1 MKPPLYVHIPY
12 CLQKCGYCDFFSKA
26 ASCVPPEYVRAVAR
40 QLEHLARA
48 FCVEGWKSVYIGGG
62 SPSLLGAEDLEFL
75 CASIKAAALNKA
87 APLAENCEW
96 TIEMN
101 PETVSRPLLEKAASC
116 GINRLSVGIQCKND
130 KVLRAIGRRASE
142 RDIEKAAELI
152 KNFWP
157 HEWSAD
163 LIAGLPFQTK
173 KDIERDIDFVERNG
187 AKHVSLYSLTLE
199 EGTPL
204 KGAIDAGK
212 IPYDEEEAE
221 ELWLY
226 GRDLLEDKGFL
237 QYEVSN
243 FARPGFESIH
253 NGAYWAQES
262 YLGAGA
268 GAAGTIYGKPT
279 GWRYTNVLDAAE
291 YIKFWLEEA
300 KGFTDLNWG
309 GGNCSQDLNAGDE
322 NCSQA
327 QEARGQD
334 CSQGLNSGDAPKGF
348 TDLNGGDGNCSQ
360 DQNCGGQ
367 PKGFTDLNA
376 GRAKQEASQN
386 QNVRTALAFPC
397 QLEALDMATQEFEY
411 IMTNLRTRRGASA
424 AEYQARYGGDLA
436 ARLGFKENAQGQN
449 VGEPKGFT
457 DFNEGGIDCK
467 KAQDAS
473 RQQKGFTGQNAG
485 AAAWL
490 TKTERSGDAFYS
502 MTREGLLFLNRF
514 LEEL

>member
-1 MKPPLYVHIPY
+1 MRPPLYVHIPY
-12 CLQKCGYCDFFSKA
+12 CLQKCGYCDFFS
-26 ASCVPPEYVRAVAR
+26 ASAPCVPPEYVRAVAR
-40 QLEHLARA
+40 QLEHLAHS
-48 FCVEGWKSVYIGGG
+48 FCVEEWKSVYIGGG
-62 SPSLLGAEDLEFL
+62 TPSLLGAEDLEFL
-75 CASIKAAALNKA
+75 CASIKAAALNKD

-116 GINRLSVGIQCKND
+116 GINRLSVGIQCKNG

-173 KDIERDIDFVERNG
+173 KDIERDISFIERKG

-204 KGAIDAGK
+204 KRAIDAGK
-212 IPYDEEEAE
+212 IPYDEEAAE

-226 GRDLLEDKGFL
+226 GRDLLEDKGFA
-237 QYEVSN
+237 QSEVSN
-243 FARPGFESIH
+243 FARPGFESLH

-300 KGFTDLNWG
+300 KGFTDLNG
-309 GGNCSQDLNAGDE
+309 GGGICSQD
-322 NCSQA
+322 

-334 CSQGLNSGDAPKGF
+334 CSQG
-348 TDLNGGDGNCSQ
+348 
-360 DQNCGGQ
+360 QNCGGQ
-367 PKGFTDLNA
+367 PKGFTD
-376 GRAKQEASQN
+376 
-386 QNVRTALAFPC
+386 QNVRAALAFPC

-436 ARLGFKENAQGQN
+436 ARLGCKEAAQGQ
-449 VGEPKGFT
+449 KA
-457 DFNEGGIDCK
+457 GGGDRK
-467 KAQDAS
+467 KAKDAS

-502 MTREGLLFLNRF
+502 MTREGLLFLNKF

>member
-40 QLEHLARA
+40 QLEHLAHS
-48 FCVEGWKSVYIGGG
+48 FCVEGGKSVYIGGG

-75 CASIKAAALNKA
+75 CASIKAAAQNKD
-87 APLAENCEW
+87 APLDENCEW

-142 RDIEKAAELI
+142 RDIEKAADLI

-243 FARPGFESIH
+243 FARPGFESLH

-268 GAAGTIYGKPT
+268 GATGTIYGNPT
-279 GWRYTNVLDAAE
+279 GWRYTNVLDAAAYMAYWNGE
-291 YIKFWLEEA
+291 R
-300 KGFTDLNWG
+300 T
-309 GGNCSQDLNAGDE
+309 
-322 NCSQA
+322 QA
-327 QEARGQD
+327 QEARGQ
-334 CSQGLNSGDAPKGF
+334 
-348 TDLNGGDGNCSQ
+348 NCLQ
-360 DQNCGGQ
+360 DKNCGGQ
-367 PKGFTDLNA
+367 PKGFTDLNG
-376 GRAKQEASQN
+376 GRANKEASQD
-386 QNVRTALAFPC
+386 QNVRAALAFPC

-436 ARLGFKENAQGQN
+436 ARLGWQDQKA
-449 VGEPKGFT
+449 
-457 DFNEGGIDCK
+457 GGGDCE
-467 KAQDAS
+467 KAKDAS
-473 RQQKGFTGQNAG
+473 RQQKGITGQNAG

-490 TKTERSGDAFYS
+490 CKTESGGDAFYS
-502 MTREGLLFLNRF
+502 MTREGLLFLNKF

>member
-40 QLEHLARA
+40 QLEHLAHS
-48 FCVEGWKSVYIGGG
+48 FCVEKWKSVYIGGG

-87 APLAENCEW
+87 APLDENCEW

-116 GINRLSVGIQCKND
+116 GINRLSVGIQCKSD
-130 KVLRAIGRRASE
+130 KVLSAIGRRASE

-173 KDIERDIDFVERNG
+173 EDIERDIDFIERNG

-212 IPYDEEEAE
+212 IPYDEEAAE

-226 GRDLLEDKGFL
+226 GRDLLEGKGFL

-291 YIKFWLEEA
+291 YIKFWNGER
-300 KGFTDLNWG
+300 T
-309 GGNCSQDLNAGDE
+309 
-322 NCSQA
+322 QA

-334 CSQGLNSGDAPKGF
+334 CSQGLNA
-348 TDLNGGDGNCSQ
+348 GDGNCSQ
-360 DQNCGGQ
+360 GQNCGGQ
-367 PKGFTDLNA
+367 PKGCANLNA
-376 GRAKQEASQN
+376 GGAKQEASQA
-386 QNVRTALAFPC
+386 QNVRAALAFPC

-436 ARLGFKENAQGQN
+436 ARLGCKEAAQGQN
-449 VGEPKGFT
+449 A
-457 DFNEGGIDCK
+457 GGIDCK
-467 KAQDAS
+467 KAKDAS

-490 TKTERSGDAFYS
+490 TKSERSGDAFYS

>member
-40 QLEHLARA
+40 QLEHLAHS

-75 CASIKAAALNKA
+75 CASIKAAAQNKA
-87 APLAENCEW
+87 APLDENCEW

-101 PETVSRPLLEKAASC
+101 PETVSRQLLEKAASC

-173 KDIERDIDFVERNG
+173 KDIERDISFIERNG

-199 EGTPL
+199 DGTPL

-212 IPYDEEEAE
+212 TPYDEEAAE

-226 GRDLLEDKGFL
+226 GRDLLEERGFL

-300 KGFTDLNWG
+300 KGFTDLN
-309 GGNCSQDLNAGDE
+309 AGRA
-322 NCSQA
+322 NK
-327 QEARGQD
+327 EA
-334 CSQGLNSGDAPKGF
+334 
-348 TDLNGGDGNCSQ
+348 SQ
-360 DQNCGGQ
+360 DQNV
-367 PKGFTDLNA
+367 
-376 GRAKQEASQN
+376 RA
-386 QNVRTALAFPC
+386 ALAFPC

-424 AEYQARYGGDLA
+424 AEYQERYGGDLA
-436 ARLGFKENAQGQN
+436 ARLGCKENVQGQN
-449 VGEPKGFT
+449 AGEPKGFT
-457 DFNEGGIDCK
+457 DLNADGIDCK

-490 TKTERSGDAFYS
+490 TKSERSGDAFYS
-502 MTREGLLFLNRF
+502 MTREGLLFLNKF

>member
-12 CLQKCGYCDFFSKA
+12 CLQKCGYCDFFSVSA
-26 ASCVPPEYVRAVAR
+26 PCVPPEYVRAVAR
-40 QLEHLARA
+40 QLEHLAHS

-75 CASIKAAALNKA
+75 CASIKAAALNKD

-142 RDIEKAAELI
+142 RDIEKSAELI

-173 KDIERDIDFVERNG
+173 KDIERDIDFIERNG

-199 EGTPL
+199 EGTTL
-204 KGAIDAGK
+204 KRAIDAGK

-226 GRDLLEDKGFL
+226 GRDLLEGKGFL

-253 NGAYWAQES
+253 NGAYWAQEG

-300 KGFTDLNWG
+300 KGFTDLNAG
-309 GGNCSQDLNAGDE
+309 GGNCSQDQEA
-322 NCSQA
+322 SQD
-327 QEARGQD
+327 QKARGQD
-334 CSQGLNSGDAPKGF
+334 CSQDLNSGDAPKGF
-348 TDLNGGDGNCSQ
+348 TD
-360 DQNCGGQ
+360 
-367 PKGFTDLNA
+367 
-376 GRAKQEASQN
+376 
-386 QNVRTALAFPC
+386 QNVRAALAFPC

-449 VGEPKGFT
+449 AGEPKAFT
-457 DFNEGGIDCK
+457 DLNEGGGDCK

-502 MTREGLLFLNRF
+502 MTREGLLFLNKF

>member
-12 CLQKCGYCDFFSKA
+12 CLQKCGYCDFFSQA

-75 CASIKAAALNKA
+75 CASIKAAA
-87 APLAENCEW
+87 PLAANCEW

-130 KVLRAIGRRASE
+130 KVLRAIGRRANE

-152 KNFWP
+152 KKFWP

-173 KDIERDIDFVERNG
+173 KDIERDIDFVERKG

-204 KGAIDAGK
+204 KRAIDAGK
-212 IPYDEEEAE
+212 IPYDEEAAE

-226 GRDLLEDKGFL
+226 GRDLLEGKGFA

-243 FARPGFESIH
+243 FARLGFESIH

-268 GAAGTIYGKPT
+268 GASGTIYGKPT

-300 KGFTDLNWG
+300 KGFTDLN
-309 GGNCSQDLNAGDE
+309 
-322 NCSQA
+322 
-327 QEARGQD
+327 
-334 CSQGLNSGDAPKGF
+334 
-348 TDLNGGDGNCSQ
+348 
-360 DQNCGGQ
+360 
-367 PKGFTDLNA
+367 A

-386 QNVRTALAFPC
+386 QNVRAALAFPC
-397 QLEALDMATQEFEY
+397 QIEALDMATQEFEY

-436 ARLGFKENAQGQN
+436 ARLGCKENAQGQN
-449 VGEPKGFT
+449 AGEPKGFP
-457 DFNEGGIDCK
+457 DLNEGDGDCLHAK
-467 KAQDAS
+467 DAS

-502 MTREGLLFLNRF
+502 MTREGLLFLNKF

>member
-12 CLQKCGYCDFFSKA
+12 CLQKCGYCDFFS
-26 ASCVPPEYVRAVAR
+26 ASAPCVPPEYVRAVAR
-40 QLEHLARA
+40 QLEHLAHS

-75 CASIKAAALNKA
+75 CASIKAAA
-87 APLAENCEW
+87 PLAAKCEW

-130 KVLRAIGRRASE
+130 KVLRAIGRKASE

-173 KDIERDIDFVERNG
+173 KDIERDIDFVERKG

-212 IPYDEEEAE
+212 IPYDEEAAE

-226 GRDLLEDKGFL
+226 GRDLLEERGFL

-243 FARPGFESIH
+243 FARHGFESIH

-291 YIKFWLEEA
+291 YMAYWNGER
-300 KGFTDLNWG
+300 T
-309 GGNCSQDLNAGDE
+309 
-322 NCSQA
+322 QA

-334 CSQGLNSGDAPKGF
+334 CSQGLNA
-348 TDLNGGDGNCSQ
+348 GDGNCSQ
-360 DQNCGGQ
+360 GQNCGGQ
-367 PKGFTDLNA
+367 PKGCANLNA
-376 GRAKQEASQN
+376 GGAKQEASQD
-386 QNVRTALAFPC
+386 QNVRAALAFPC

-436 ARLGFKENAQGQN
+436 ARLGCKESARVQNA
-449 VGEPKGFT
+449 GESKGFT
-457 DFNEGGIDCK
+457 DLNEGGGDCE
-467 KAQDAS
+467 KAKDTS
-473 RQQKGFTGQNAG
+473 RQQKGFTGQNVG

-490 TKTERSGDAFYS
+490 TKSERSGDAFYS

>member
-12 CLQKCGYCDFFSKA
+12 CLQKCGYCDFFS
-26 ASCVPPEYVRAVAR
+26 ASAPCVPPEYVRAVAR
-40 QLEHLARA
+40 QVEHLARA
-48 FCVEGWKSVYIGGG
+48 FCVEEWKSVYIGGG

-75 CASIKAAALNKA
+75 CASIKAAAANKE

-199 EGTPL
+199 DGTPL
-204 KGAIDAGK
+204 KHAIDEGT

-226 GRDLLEDKGFL
+226 GRDLLEGKGFL

-291 YIKFWLEEA
+291 YMAHW
-300 KGFTDLNWG
+300 
-309 GGNCSQDLNAGDE
+309 
-322 NCSQA
+322 
-327 QEARGQD
+327 
-334 CSQGLNSGDAPKGF
+334 
-348 TDLNGGDGNCSQ
+348 NG
-360 DQNCGGQ
+360 
-367 PKGFTDLNA
+367 
-376 GRAKQEASQN
+376 E
-386 QNVRTALAFPC
+386 RT
-397 QLEALDMATQEFEY
+397 
-411 IMTNLRTRRGASA
+411 
-424 AEYQARYGGDLA
+424 
-436 ARLGFKENAQGQN
+436 
-449 VGEPKGFT
+449 
-457 DFNEGGIDCK
+457 
-467 KAQDAS
+467 
-473 RQQKGFTGQNAG
+473 QQF
-485 AAAWL
+485 
-490 TKTERSGDAFYS
+490 
-502 MTREGLLFLNRF
+502 
-514 LEEL
+514 

>member
-1 MKPPLYVHIPY
+1 MRPPLYVHIPY
-12 CLQKCGYCDFFSKA
+12 CLQKCGYCDFFS
-26 ASCVPPEYVRAVAR
+26 ASAPCVPPEYVRAVAR
-40 QLEHLARA
+40 QLEHLAHS

-62 SPSLLGAEDLEFL
+62 SPSLLDAEDLEFL
-75 CASIKAAALNKA
+75 CASIKAAALNKD
-87 APLAENCEW
+87 APLDENCEW

-130 KVLRAIGRRASE
+130 KVLRAIGRRANE

-212 IPYDEEEAE
+212 IPYDEEAAE

-226 GRDLLEDKGFL
+226 GRDLLEGKGFA

-291 YIKFWLEEA
+291 YIKFWNGER
-300 KGFTDLNWG
+300 T
-309 GGNCSQDLNAGDE
+309 
-322 NCSQA
+322 QA

-334 CSQGLNSGDAPKGF
+334 CSQGLNA
-348 TDLNGGDGNCSQ
+348 GDGNCLQ

-367 PKGFTDLNA
+367 PKGFTDLNS
-376 GRAKQEASQN
+376 GDENCSQYLN
-386 QNVRTALAFPC
+386 SGDAPKGFTGQNVRAALAFPC

-436 ARLGFKENAQGQN
+436 ARLGCKEAARGQKA
-449 VGEPKGFT
+449 GGGDCKKTQDASRQQKGFT
-457 DFNEGGIDCK
+457 DLNEGGIDCK

-490 TKTERSGDAFYS
+490 TKTERSDDAFYS
-502 MTREGLLFLNRF
+502 MTREGLLILNKF

>member
-1 MKPPLYVHIPY
+1 MRPPLYVHIPY
-12 CLQKCGYCDFFSKA
+12 CLQKCGYCDFFS
-26 ASCVPPEYVRAVAR
+26 ASAPCVPPEYVRAVAR

-75 CASIKAAALNKA
+75 CASIKAAA
-87 APLAENCEW
+87 PLAANCEW

-142 RDIEKAAELI
+142 RNIEKAAELI

-163 LIAGLPFQTK
+163 MIAGLPFQTK
-173 KDIERDIDFVERNG
+173 KDIERDIDFIERNG

-199 EGTPL
+199 DGTPL

-212 IPYDEEEAE
+212 IPYDEEAAE

-226 GRDLLEDKGFL
+226 GRDLLEGKGFA

-243 FARPGFESIH
+243 FARPGFESLH

-291 YIKFWLEEA
+291 YMAFWNGER
-300 KGFTDLNWG
+300 TQN
-309 GGNCSQDLNAGDE
+309 
-322 NCSQA
+322 

-334 CSQGLNSGDAPKGF
+334 CSQG
-348 TDLNGGDGNCSQ
+348 
-360 DQNCGGQ
+360 QNCGGQ

-376 GRAKQEASQN
+376 GGAKQEASQD
-386 QNVRTALAFPC
+386 QNVRAALAFPC

-424 AEYQARYGGDLA
+424 AEYQERYGGDLA
-436 ARLGFKENAQGQN
+436 ARLGCKEAARVQKAGGGACQN
-449 VGEPKGFT
+449 G
-457 DFNEGGIDCK
+457 
-467 KAQDAS
+467 QDAS
-473 RQQKGFTGQNAG
+473 RQQKGFTGQKAG

-490 TKTERSGDAFYS
+490 TKTERSGDTFYS

>member
-48 FCVEGWKSVYIGGG
+48 FCVDGWKSVYIGGG

-75 CASIKAAALNKA
+75 CESIKAAALNKA
-87 APLAENCEW
+87 APLDENCEW

-142 RDIEKAAELI
+142 RNIEKAAELI

-173 KDIERDIDFVERNG
+173 KDIERDISFIERNG

-199 EGTPL
+199 DGTPL
-204 KGAIDAGK
+204 KGAIDART
-212 IPYDEEEAE
+212 IPYDEEAAE

-226 GRDLLEDKGFL
+226 GRDLLEGKGFA

-300 KGFTDLNWG
+300 KGFTDLNV
-309 GGNCSQDLNAGDE
+309 GDE
-322 NCSQA
+322 NCSQD
-327 QEARGQD
+327 QEERGQN
-334 CSQGLNSGDAPKGF
+334 CSQGQ
-348 TDLNGGDGNCSQ
+348 NCS
-360 DQNCGGQ
+360 GQ
-367 PKGFTDLNA
+367 PKGCANLNA
-376 GRAKQEASQN
+376 GGAKQEASQA
-386 QNVRTALAFPC
+386 QNVRAALAFPC

-436 ARLGFKENAQGQN
+436 ARLGCKEAAQGQN
-449 VGEPKGFT
+449 A
-457 DFNEGGIDCK
+457 GGIDCK
-467 KAQDAS
+467 KAKDAS

-490 TKTERSGDAFYS
+490 TKSERSGDAFYS

>member
-12 CLQKCGYCDFFSKA
+12 CLQKCGYCDFFS
-26 ASCVPPEYVRAVAR
+26 ASAPCVPPEYVRAVAR
-40 QLEHLARA
+40 QLEHLAHS
-48 FCVEGWKSVYIGGG
+48 FCVEKWKSVYIGGG

-87 APLAENCEW
+87 APLDENCEW

-173 KDIERDIDFVERNG
+173 KDIERDIDFVERKG

-212 IPYDEEEAE
+212 IPYDEEAAE

-300 KGFTDLNWG
+300 KGFTDLNG
-309 GGNCSQDLNAGDE
+309 GNENCSQD
-322 NCSQA
+322 

-334 CSQGLNSGDAPKGF
+334 CSQG
-348 TDLNGGDGNCSQ
+348 
-360 DQNCGGQ
+360 
-367 PKGFTDLNA
+367 
-376 GRAKQEASQN
+376 
-386 QNVRTALAFPC
+386 QNVRAALAFPC

-436 ARLGFKENAQGQN
+436 ARLGCKENAQGQN
-449 VGEPKGFT
+449 AGEPKGFP
-457 DFNEGGIDCK
+457 DLNEGGGDCLHAK
-467 KAQDAS
+467 DAS

-490 TKTERSGDAFYS
+490 RKTERSGDAFYS
-502 MTREGLLFLNRF
+502 MTREGLLFLNKF

>member
-12 CLQKCGYCDFFSKA
+12 CLQKCGYCDFFSTS

-40 QLEHLARA
+40 QLEHLAHSFR
-48 FCVEGWKSVYIGGG
+48 VEKWKSVYIGGG

-75 CASIKAAALNKA
+75 CQSIKAAA
-87 APLAENCEW
+87 PLAANCEW

-152 KNFWP
+152 KKFWP

-173 KDIERDIDFVERNG
+173 EDIERDIDFVERNG

-204 KGAIDAGK
+204 KGAIDAGT

-226 GRDLLEDKGFL
+226 GRDLLEERGFL

-243 FARPGFESIH
+243 FARPGFESLH

-291 YIKFWLEEA
+291 YMAYWNGER
-300 KGFTDLNWG
+300 T
-309 GGNCSQDLNAGDE
+309 
-322 NCSQA
+322 QA
-327 QEARGQD
+327 QEARGQ
-334 CSQGLNSGDAPKGF
+334 PKGF

-360 DQNCGGQ
+360 GQNCGGQ
-367 PKGFTDLNA
+367 PKGFTNLNA
-376 GRAKQEASQN
+376 GRANKEASQD
-386 QNVRTALAFPC
+386 QNVRAALAFPC

-436 ARLGFKENAQGQN
+436 ARLGWKEAARVQKA
-449 VGEPKGFT
+449 GEPKGFP
-457 DFNEGGIDCK
+457 DLNEGGGDCLH
-467 KAQDAS
+467 AQDAS

-490 TKTERSGDAFYS
+490 CKSERSGDAFYS

>member
-12 CLQKCGYCDFFSKA
+12 CLQKCGYCDFFSA
-26 ASCVPPEYVRAVAR
+26 SASCVPPEYVRAVAS

-48 FCVEGWKSVYIGGG
+48 FCVEEWKSVYIGGG
-62 SPSLLGAEDLEFL
+62 TPSLLGAEDLEFL
-75 CASIKAAALNKA
+75 CASIKAAAQNKA
-87 APLAENCEW
+87 APLDENCEW

-173 KDIERDIDFVERNG
+173 KDIERDISFIERNG

-199 EGTPL
+199 DGTPL
-204 KGAIDAGK
+204 KRAIDEGT

-226 GRDLLEDKGFL
+226 GRDLLEERGFL

-243 FARPGFESIH
+243 FARSGFESIH
-253 NGAYWAQES
+253 NGAYWAQEN

-300 KGFTDLNWG
+300 KGLTDQNVR
-309 GGNCSQDLNAGDE
+309 DF
-322 NCSQA
+322 
-327 QEARGQD
+327 
-334 CSQGLNSGDAPKGF
+334 KGF

-367 PKGFTDLNA
+367 PKGFTNINA
-376 GRAKQEASQN
+376 GRANQEASQDH
-386 QNVRTALAFPC
+386 NVRAALAFPC
-397 QLEALDMATQEFEY
+397 QIEALDMATQEFEY

-436 ARLGFKENAQGQN
+436 ARLGWKEAARVQKA
-449 VGEPKGFT
+449 GEPKGFP
-457 DFNEGGIDCK
+457 DLNEGGGDCLH
-467 KAQDAS
+467 AQDAS

-502 MTREGLLFLNRF
+502 MTREGLLFLNKF

>member
-12 CLQKCGYCDFFSKA
+12 CLQKCGYCDFFS
-26 ASCVPPEYVRAVAR
+26 ASAPCVPPEYVRAVAR
-40 QLEHLARA
+40 QLEHLAHS
-48 FCVEGWKSVYIGGG
+48 FCVEEWKSVYIGGG
-62 SPSLLGAEDLEFL
+62 TPSLLGAEDLEFL
-75 CASIKAAALNKA
+75 CASIKAAA
-87 APLAENCEW
+87 PLAANCEW

-152 KNFWP
+152 KDFWP
-157 HEWSAD
+157 RQWSAD

-173 KDIERDIDFVERNG
+173 KDIERDIDFIERNG

-199 EGTPL
+199 DGTPL
-204 KGAIDAGK
+204 KGSIDAGK
-212 IPYDEEEAE
+212 IPYDEEAAE

-226 GRDLLEDKGFL
+226 GRDLLEGKGFL

-243 FARPGFESIH
+243 FARPGFESLH
-253 NGAYWAQES
+253 NGAYWAQEN

-291 YIKFWLEEA
+291 YMAFWNGER
-300 KGFTDLNWG
+300 T
-309 GGNCSQDLNAGDE
+309 
-322 NCSQA
+322 QA
-327 QEARGQD
+327 QEARGQ
-334 CSQGLNSGDAPKGF
+334 
-348 TDLNGGDGNCSQ
+348 NCSQ
-360 DQNCGGQ
+360 DQNCGDA
-367 PKGFTDLNA
+367 PKGFT
-376 GRAKQEASQN
+376 G
-386 QNVRTALAFPC
+386 QNVRAALAFSC
-397 QLEALDMATQEFEY
+397 QIEALDMATQEFEY

-436 ARLGFKENAQGQN
+436 ARLGCKEAARVQNA
-449 VGEPKGFT
+449 GEPKGFT
-457 DFNEGGIDCK
+457 DLNAGGGDCK

-473 RQQKGFTGQNAG
+473 RQQKSFTGQNAG
-485 AAAWL
+485 ASAWL

-502 MTREGLLFLNRF
+502 MTREGLLFLNKF

>member
-12 CLQKCGYCDFFSKA
+12 CLQKCGYCDFFSA
-26 ASCVPPEYVRAVAR
+26 SASCVPPEYVRAVAR
-40 QLEHLARA
+40 QLEHLAHS
-48 FCVEGWKSVYIGGG
+48 FGVEKWKSLYIGGG

-75 CASIKAAALNKA
+75 CESIKAAALNKA
-87 APLAENCEW
+87 APLDENCEW

-152 KNFWP
+152 KKFWP

-173 KDIERDIDFVERNG
+173 EDIERDISFIERKG

-204 KGAIDAGK
+204 KRAIDAGT
-212 IPYDEEEAE
+212 IPYDEEAAE

-226 GRDLLEDKGFL
+226 GRDFLEGKGFA

-279 GWRYTNVLDAAE
+279 GWRYTNVLDAAAYMAYWNGE
-291 YIKFWLEEA
+291 R
-300 KGFTDLNWG
+300 T
-309 GGNCSQDLNAGDE
+309 
-322 NCSQA
+322 QA
-327 QEARGQD
+327 QEARGQ
-334 CSQGLNSGDAPKGF
+334 PKGF
-348 TDLNGGDGNCSQ
+348 TGLNEGDGNCSQ
-360 DQNCGGQ
+360 GQNCGQ

-376 GRAKQEASQN
+376 GRANQEASQDH
-386 QNVRTALAFPC
+386 NVRAALAFPC

-436 ARLGFKENAQGQN
+436 ARLGWKGRKA
-449 VGEPKGFT
+449 GEPKGFP
-457 DFNEGGIDCK
+457 DLNEVGGDCLH
-467 KAQDAS
+467 AQAAS
-473 RQQKGFTGQNAG
+473 RQQKGFTDQNAG

-490 TKTERSGDAFYS
+490 KKTESGGDAFYS

>member
-12 CLQKCGYCDFFSKA
+12 CLQKCGYCDFFSA
-26 ASCVPPEYVRAVAR
+26 SASCVPPEYVRAVAR

-48 FCVEGWKSVYIGGG
+48 FRVEKWKSVYIGGG

-87 APLAENCEW
+87 APLDENCEW

-101 PETVSRPLLEKAASC
+101 PETVSRQLLEKAASC

-173 KDIERDIDFVERNG
+173 KDIERDIDFIERNG

-199 EGTPL
+199 DGTPL
-204 KGAIDAGK
+204 KRAIDAGT

-226 GRDLLEDKGFL
+226 GRDLLEERGFL

-291 YIKFWLEEA
+291 YMAYWNGER
-300 KGFTDLNWG
+300 T
-309 GGNCSQDLNAGDE
+309 QD
-322 NCSQA
+322 
-327 QEARGQD
+327 QEAR
-334 CSQGLNSGDAPKGF
+334 
-348 TDLNGGDGNCSQ
+348 
-360 DQNCGGQ
+360 GQ
-367 PKGFTDLNA
+367 PKGFTDH
-376 GRAKQEASQN
+376 
-386 QNVRTALAFPC
+386 NVRAALAFPC
-397 QLEALDMATQEFEY
+397 QIEALDMATQEFEY

-424 AEYQARYGGDLA
+424 SEYQARYGGDLA
-436 ARLGFKENAQGQN
+436 ARLGWQGQKA
-449 VGEPKGFT
+449 GEPKGFP
-457 DFNEGGIDCK
+457 DLNEGGGDCE
-467 KAQDAS
+467 KAQAAS

-502 MTREGLLFLNRF
+502 MTREGLLFLNKF

>member
-87 APLAENCEW
+87 APLDENCEW

-173 KDIERDIDFVERNG
+173 KDIERDISFIERKG

-212 IPYDEEEAE
+212 IPYDEEAAE

-226 GRDLLEDKGFL
+226 GRDLLEGKGFA

-300 KGFTDLNWG
+300 KGFTDLNAG
-309 GGNCSQDLNAGDE
+309 RANQEASQD
-322 NCSQA
+322 

-334 CSQGLNSGDAPKGF
+334 CL
-348 TDLNGGDGNCSQ
+348 Q
-360 DQNCGGQ
+360 DQNCGDQ
-367 PKGFTDLNA
+367 QKGFTDLNA
-376 GRAKQEASQN
+376 GGAKQEASQD
-386 QNVRTALAFPC
+386 QNVRAALAFPC

-436 ARLGFKENAQGQN
+436 ARLGCKEAAQGQKA
-449 VGEPKGFT
+449 GEPKGFT
-457 DFNEGGIDCK
+457 DLNEGGGDCL
-467 KAQDAS
+467 QGLNL
-473 RQQKGFTGQNAG
+473 RTGQKGFTGQNAG

-502 MTREGLLFLNRF
+502 MTCEGLLFLNRF

>member
-87 APLAENCEW
+87 APLDENCEW

-173 KDIERDIDFVERNG
+173 EDIERDIDFIERNG

-199 EGTPL
+199 DGTPL

-212 IPYDEEEAE
+212 IPYDEEAAE

-226 GRDLLEDKGFL
+226 GRDLLEGKGFA

-300 KGFTDLNWG
+300 KGFTDLN
-309 GGNCSQDLNAGDE
+309 
-322 NCSQA
+322 
-327 QEARGQD
+327 
-334 CSQGLNSGDAPKGF
+334 
-348 TDLNGGDGNCSQ
+348 
-360 DQNCGGQ
+360 
-367 PKGFTDLNA
+367 A
-376 GRAKQEASQN
+376 GRAKQEASQDH
-386 QNVRTALAFPC
+386 NVRAALAFPC

-436 ARLGFKENAQGQN
+436 ARLGCKEAARGQN
-449 VGEPKGFT
+449 AGEP
-457 DFNEGGIDCK
+457 
-467 KAQDAS
+467 
-473 RQQKGFTGQNAG
+473 KGFTGQNAG

-490 TKTERSGDAFYS
+490 TKSERSGDAFYS
-502 MTREGLLFLNRF
+502 MTREGLLFLNKF

>member
-87 APLAENCEW
+87 APLDENCEW

-130 KVLRAIGRRASE
+130 KVLRAIGRKASE

-199 EGTPL
+199 DGTPL

-300 KGFTDLNWG
+300 KGFTDLNAG
-309 GGNCSQDLNAGDE
+309 DQNCLQGLNAGHTDYGNCSQA
-322 NCSQA
+322 
-327 QEARGQD
+327 
-334 CSQGLNSGDAPKGF
+334 
-348 TDLNGGDGNCSQ
+348 
-360 DQNCGGQ
+360 QNCGGQ

-376 GRAKQEASQN
+376 GRANKEASQDH
-386 QNVRTALAFPC
+386 NVRAALSFPC

-424 AEYQARYGGDLA
+424 AEYQERYGGDLA
-436 ARLGFKENAQGQN
+436 ARLGCKEAARVQKA
-449 VGEPKGFT
+449 GEPKGFT
-457 DFNEGGIDCK
+457 DLNEGGGDCLHAK
-467 KAQDAS
+467 DAS

-490 TKTERSGDAFYS
+490 TKSERSGDAFYS
-502 MTREGLLFLNRF
+502 MTREGLLFLNKF

>member
-12 CLQKCGYCDFFSKA
+12 CLQKCGYCDFFSVA
-26 ASCVPPEYVRAVAR
+26 APCVPPEYVRAVAR
-40 QLEHLARA
+40 QLEHLAHS
-48 FCVEGWKSVYIGGG
+48 FGVEEWKSVYIGGG

-75 CASIKAAALNKA
+75 CASIKAAAQNKA
-87 APLAENCEW
+87 APLDENCEW

-173 KDIERDIDFVERNG
+173 EDIERDISFIERNG
-187 AKHVSLYSLTLE
+187 ANHVSLYSLTLE
-199 EGTPL
+199 DGTPL
-204 KGAIDAGK
+204 KRAIDAGT
-212 IPYDEEEAE
+212 IPYDEEAAE

-226 GRDLLEDKGFL
+226 GRDFLEGKGFA

-243 FARPGFESIH
+243 FARPGFESLH

-279 GWRYTNVLDAAE
+279 GWRYTNVLDAAA
-291 YIKFWLEEA
+291 YINFWNGERTQDQEA
-300 KGFTDLNWG
+300 RGKD
-309 GGNCSQDLNAGDE
+309 CSQDLNAG
-322 NCSQA
+322 
-327 QEARGQD
+327 R
-334 CSQGLNSGDAPKGF
+334 
-348 TDLNGGDGNCSQ
+348 GNCSQ

-367 PKGFTDLNA
+367 QKGFTDLNA
-376 GRAKQEASQN
+376 DRANQEASQD
-386 QNVRTALAFPC
+386 QNVRAALAFPC

-411 IMTNLRTRRGASA
+411 IMTNLRTLRGASA

-436 ARLGFKENAQGQN
+436 ARLGWQGQKA
-449 VGEPKGFT
+449 GEPKGFP
-457 DFNEGGIDCK
+457 DLNEGGGDCE
-467 KAQDAS
+467 KAKDAS

-490 TKTERSGDAFYS
+490 ERTERGGDAFYS
-502 MTREGLLFLNRF
+502 MTREGLLFLNKF

>member
-1 MKPPLYVHIPY
+1 MRPPLYVHIPY
-12 CLQKCGYCDFFSKA
+12 CLQKCGYCDFFSA
-26 ASCVPPEYVRAVAR
+26 SASCVPPEYVRAVAR
-40 QLEHLARA
+40 QLEHLAHS
-48 FCVEGWKSVYIGGG
+48 FCVEKWKSVYIGGG
-62 SPSLLGAEDLEFL
+62 TPSLLGAEGLEFL

-87 APLAENCEW
+87 APLDENCEW

-101 PETVSRPLLEKAASC
+101 PETVSRPLLETAASC

-142 RDIEKAAELI
+142 RDIKKAAELI

-173 KDIERDIDFVERNG
+173 EDIERDIDFVERNG

-199 EGTPL
+199 DGTPL
-204 KGAIDAGK
+204 KRAIDAGK

-300 KGFTDLNWG
+300 KGFTDLN
-309 GGNCSQDLNAGDE
+309 
-322 NCSQA
+322 
-327 QEARGQD
+327 
-334 CSQGLNSGDAPKGF
+334 
-348 TDLNGGDGNCSQ
+348 
-360 DQNCGGQ
+360 
-367 PKGFTDLNA
+367 A

-386 QNVRTALAFPC
+386 QNVRAALAFPC
-397 QLEALDMATQEFEY
+397 QIEALDMATQEFEY

-449 VGEPKGFT
+449 AGEPKGFP
-457 DFNEGGIDCK
+457 DLNEGGGDCLHAK
-467 KAQDAS
+467 DAS

-490 TKTERSGDAFYS
+490 RKTERSGDAFYS

>member
-12 CLQKCGYCDFFSKA
+12 CLQKCGYCDFFS
-26 ASCVPPEYVRAVAR
+26 ASEPCVPPEYVKAVAR

-48 FCVEGWKSVYIGGG
+48 FCVEEWKSVYIGGG
-62 SPSLLGAEDLEFL
+62 TPSLLGAEDLEFL
-75 CASIKAAALNKA
+75 CASIKAAAQNKA
-87 APLAENCEW
+87 APLDENCEW

-152 KNFWP
+152 KKFWP

-173 KDIERDIDFVERNG
+173 KDIERDISFIERNG

-199 EGTPL
+199 DGTPL

-212 IPYDEEEAE
+212 IPYDEEAAE

-226 GRDLLEDKGFL
+226 GRELLEERGFL

-243 FARPGFESIH
+243 FARPGFESLH

-268 GAAGTIYGKPT
+268 GATGTIYGKPT
-279 GWRYTNVLDAAE
+279 GWRYTNILDAAA
-291 YIKFWLEEA
+291 YMAFWNGER
-300 KGFTDLNWG
+300 T
-309 GGNCSQDLNAGDE
+309 
-322 NCSQA
+322 QA
-327 QEARGQD
+327 
-334 CSQGLNSGDAPKGF
+334 
-348 TDLNGGDGNCSQ
+348 
-360 DQNCGGQ
+360 QNCGGQ
-367 PKGFTDLNA
+367 QKGFTDLNA
-376 GRAKQEASQN
+376 GRAYQEASQD
-386 QNVRTALAFPC
+386 QNVRAALSFPC

-424 AEYQARYGGDLA
+424 AEYKARYGGDLA
-436 ARLGFKENAQGQN
+436 ARLGCKEAARVQKAD
-449 VGEPKGFT
+449 EPKGFP
-457 DFNEGGIDCK
+457 DLNEGGGDCLH
-467 KAQDAS
+467 AQDAS
-473 RQQKGFTGQNAG
+473 RQQKGITGQNAG

-490 TKTERSGDAFYS
+490 CKTESGGDAFYS
-502 MTREGLLFLNRF
+502 MTREGLLFLNKF

>member
-48 FCVEGWKSVYIGGG
+48 FCVDGWKSVYIGGG

-75 CASIKAAALNKA
+75 CESIKAAALNKA
-87 APLAENCEW
+87 APLDENCEW

-130 KVLRAIGRRASE
+130 KVLRAIGRKASE

-199 EGTPL
+199 DGTPL

-212 IPYDEEEAE
+212 IPYDEEAAE

-226 GRDLLEDKGFL
+226 GRDLLEGKGFA

-243 FARPGFESIH
+243 FARPGFESLH

-300 KGFTDLNWG
+300 KGFTDLNEG
-309 GGNCSQDLNAGDE
+309 GGNCLQD
-322 NCSQA
+322 
-327 QEARGQD
+327 
-334 CSQGLNSGDAPKGF
+334 K
-348 TDLNGGDGNCSQ
+348 
-360 DQNCGGQ
+360 NCGGQ
-367 PKGFTDLNA
+367 PKGCTNLNG
-376 GRAKQEASQN
+376 GRANKEASQD
-386 QNVRTALAFPC
+386 QNVRAALAFPC

-436 ARLGFKENAQGQN
+436 ARLGCKEAARVQNA
-449 VGEPKGFT
+449 
-457 DFNEGGIDCK
+457 GGGDCK

-473 RQQKGFTGQNAG
+473 RQQKGFTGPNAG

>member
-12 CLQKCGYCDFFSKA
+12 CLQKCGYCDFFS
-26 ASCVPPEYVRAVAR
+26 ASEPCVPPEYVRAVAR

-48 FCVEGWKSVYIGGG
+48 FGVEKWKSVYIGGG
-62 SPSLLGAEDLEFL
+62 SPSLLGAKDLEFL
-75 CASIKAAALNKA
+75 CASIKAAAQNKA
-87 APLAENCEW
+87 APLDENCEW

-130 KVLRAIGRRASE
+130 KVLRAIGRRANE

-157 HEWSAD
+157 HQWSAD

-212 IPYDEEEAE
+212 IPYDEEAAE

-300 KGFTDLNWG
+300 KGFTDLN
-309 GGNCSQDLNAGDE
+309 
-322 NCSQA
+322 
-327 QEARGQD
+327 
-334 CSQGLNSGDAPKGF
+334 
-348 TDLNGGDGNCSQ
+348 
-360 DQNCGGQ
+360 
-367 PKGFTDLNA
+367 A

-386 QNVRTALAFPC
+386 QNVRAALAFPC

-436 ARLGFKENAQGQN
+436 ARLGCKENAQGQN
-449 VGEPKGFT
+449 AGEPKGFT
-457 DFNEGGIDCK
+457 DLNEGGGDCE
-467 KAQDAS
+467 KAKDAS

-490 TKTERSGDAFYS
+490 TKTERSGDVFYS
-502 MTREGLLFLNRF
+502 MTHEGLLFLNKF

>member
-12 CLQKCGYCDFFSKA
+12 CLQKCGYCDFFS
-26 ASCVPPEYVRAVAR
+26 ASAPCVPPEYVRAVAR
-40 QLEHLARA
+40 QVEHLARA
-48 FCVEGWKSVYIGGG
+48 FCVEEWKSVYIGGG

-75 CASIKAAALNKA
+75 CASIKAAAANKE

-101 PETVSRPLLEKAASC
+101 PETVSRQLLEEAASC

-130 KVLRAIGRRASE
+130 NVLSAIGRRASE

-173 KDIERDIDFVERNG
+173 KDIERDISFIERNG

-199 EGTPL
+199 DGTPL

-212 IPYDEEEAE
+212 IPYDEEAAE

-226 GRDLLEDKGFL
+226 GRDLLEGKGFL

-243 FARPGFESIH
+243 FARPGFESLH

-300 KGFTDLNWG
+300 KGFTDLN
-309 GGNCSQDLNAGDE
+309 AGRA
-322 NCSQA
+322 N
-327 QEARGQD
+327 QEA
-334 CSQGLNSGDAPKGF
+334 
-348 TDLNGGDGNCSQ
+348 SQ
-360 DQNCGGQ
+360 DQNV
-367 PKGFTDLNA
+367 
-376 GRAKQEASQN
+376 RA
-386 QNVRTALAFPC
+386 ALVFPC

-436 ARLGFKENAQGQN
+436 ARLGCKEAARVQN
-449 VGEPKGFT
+449 T
-457 DFNEGGIDCK
+457 GGIDCK
-467 KAQDAS
+467 KAKDAS

>member
-12 CLQKCGYCDFFSKA
+12 CLQKCGYCDFFS
-26 ASCVPPEYVRAVAR
+26 ASAPCVPPEYVRAVAR

-48 FCVEGWKSVYIGGG
+48 FCVGGWKSVYIGGG
-62 SPSLLGAEDLEFL
+62 TPSLLGAEDLEFL
-75 CASIKAAALNKA
+75 CESIKAAALNKE
-87 APLAENCEW
+87 APLDENCEW

-173 KDIERDIDFVERNG
+173 EDIERDIDFVERNG

-199 EGTPL
+199 DGTPL

-212 IPYDEEEAE
+212 IPYDEEAAE
-221 ELWLY
+221 ELWLD
-226 GRDLLEDKGFL
+226 GRDLLEKRGFL

-279 GWRYTNVLDAAE
+279 GWRYTNILDAAE

-300 KGFTDLNWG
+300 KGFTDLNAG
-309 GGNCSQDLNAGDE
+309 RANQEASQD
-322 NCSQA
+322 

-334 CSQGLNSGDAPKGF
+334 CSQGLNA
-348 TDLNGGDGNCSQ
+348 GDGNCSQ
-360 DQNCGGQ
+360 DKNCGGQ
-367 PKGFTDLNA
+367 PKGCTNLNA
-376 GRAKQEASQN
+376 GGAKQEASQD
-386 QNVRTALAFPC
+386 QNVRAALAFPC

-436 ARLGFKENAQGQN
+436 ARLGCKEAARVQNA
-449 VGEPKGFT
+449 GEP
-457 DFNEGGIDCK
+457 
-467 KAQDAS
+467 
-473 RQQKGFTGQNAG
+473 KGFTGQNA
-485 AAAWL
+485 AAARWIE
-490 TKTERSGDAFYS
+490 KIERDGEVFYA
-502 MTREGLLFLNRF
+502 MTREGLLFLNKF

>member
-40 QLEHLARA
+40 QVEHLARA
-48 FCVEGWKSVYIGGG
+48 FCVAGWKSVYIGGG
-62 SPSLLGAEDLEFL
+62 SPSLLDADNLEFL
-75 CASIKAAALNKA
+75 CASIKAAALNKD
-87 APLAENCEW
+87 APLDENCEW

-152 KNFWP
+152 KDFWP

-199 EGTPL
+199 DGTPL
-204 KGAIDAGK
+204 KRAIDEGK
-212 IPYDEEEAE
+212 IPYDEEAAE

-226 GRDLLEDKGFL
+226 GRDLLEERGFL

-243 FARPGFESIH
+243 FARHGFESIH

-291 YIKFWLEEA
+291 YMAYWNGER
-300 KGFTDLNWG
+300 T
-309 GGNCSQDLNAGDE
+309 
-322 NCSQA
+322 QA

-334 CSQGLNSGDAPKGF
+334 CSQGLNSGDE
-348 TDLNGGDGNCSQ
+348 NCSQ
-360 DQNCGGQ
+360 GQNCGGQ
-367 PKGFTDLNA
+367 PKDFTDLNA
-376 GRAKQEASQN
+376 GGAKQEASQD
-386 QNVRTALAFPC
+386 QNVRAALAFPC

-424 AEYQARYGGDLA
+424 AEYKARYGKDLA
-436 ARLGFKENAQGQN
+436 ARLDCARDKNCLQAKDAG
-449 VGEPKGFT
+449 VEPK
-457 DFNEGGIDCK
+457 
-467 KAQDAS
+467 S
-473 RQQKGFTGQNAG
+473 VTGKNAG

-490 TKTERSGDAFYS
+490 TKSERSGDAFYS
-502 MTREGLLFLNRF
+502 MTREGLLFFNRF